1 MGSDL
6 LGEKTCG
13 EGETFTV
20 QCAHGDVMTYPPLA
34 RVELRRSGRESSNDE
49 GSTIRY
55 TMTVSIAVDKCL

>member
-13 EGETFTV
+13 KGETFTV

-34 RVELRRSGRESSNDE
+34 RVELRRSGRKSSNDE

-55 TMTVSIAVDKCL
+55 TVTVSIAVDKCL